1 MQASNTAPVASAF
14 RMLEIRIVQHVN
26 RLVERVRIRTSH
38 RQHGQVFA
46 ADRNRASRR
55 IAARKRHLA
64 KQVIDKLNVS
74 RVHFHPVVLNDNWCL
89 AVPHL
94 LGRVS
99 NLVSQAADEQGRLVG
114 KLGRRTVPPYRV
126 TPSRG
131 TSTHWLS
138 PLSRH
143 PLSRYGDTAGPSG
156 PAACKLITTA
166 SSPPTPPDRLNVSTM
181 ACPLKPLAS

>member
-14 RMLEIRIVQHVN
+14 RVLKVSIVQHVN
-26 RLVERVRIRTSH
+26 RLVKCVRIGTSH
-38 RQHGQVFA
+38 RHHRKIPSAECDG
-46 ADRNRASRR
+46 ASRR
-55 IAARKRHLA
+55 VTARKSHLS

-74 RVHFHPVVLNDNWCL
+74 RVHFHPVVLNDNWGL

-114 KLGRRTVPPYRV
+114 KLGRRTASPNRRP
-126 TPSRG
+126 PSRG
-131 TSTHWLS
+131 TNTHWLH

-143 PLSRYGDTAGPSG
+143 PLTRYGVAAGPSG
-156 PAACKLITTA
+156 PAACKLISTV
-166 SSPPTPPDRLNVSTM
+166 SSPPTSP
-181 ACPLKPLAS
+181 